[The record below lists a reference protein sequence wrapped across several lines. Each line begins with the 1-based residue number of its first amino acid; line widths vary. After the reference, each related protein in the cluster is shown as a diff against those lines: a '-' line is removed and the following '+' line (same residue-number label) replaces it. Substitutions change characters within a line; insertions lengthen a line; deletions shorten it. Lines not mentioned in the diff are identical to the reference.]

1 MKRSPRKMNYYH
13 NRHSSDGKLK
23 EKEERVTTSDFEN
36 DYTKTEKNL
45 SNSTIQKENNNEEKY
60 FKDSK
65 QLIRVNEEI

>member
-36 DYTKTEKNL
+36 DYTNTEKNL
-45 SNSTIQKENNNEEKY
+45 SNNTIQKENNNE
-60 FKDSK
+60 
-65 QLIRVNEEI
+65 